1 MTIFDGL
8 TGGWAVVLVLVV
20 DIVRVGADEVKTT
33 LDSLAA
39 ATSSARGAAL
49 VKVFG
54 KKNQGLGQG
63 LGLARIAVASSARG
77 AAPVIV
83 GWVVIASSRWS
94 KALSGWAD
102 AVLVLIFGAA
112 AESCPMWTDKTVTS
126 VTTPC
131 LVGATD

>member
-1 MTIFDGL
+1 MTVFGGL

-39 ATSSARGAAL
+39 AT
-49 VKVFG
+49 
-54 KKNQGLGQG
+54 
-63 LGLARIAVASSARG
+63 SSARG

-112 AESCPMWTDKTVTS
+112 AESCPMWTGKTVTS